1 MRIRTAA
8 SIVVLVTALSTLRV
22 PAARAAAEAGP
33 SALAAD
39 NPFAAPSTLPY
50 GLPPFDRIRDS
61 DYMPAYQAGMA
72 QELAEVAAIVSTPD
86 PPTFENT
93 VLALERSG
101 RLLDRVRKAFVN
113 LNASN
118 GDEAMRKL
126 ETELA
131 PLLAAHQDAIDLNPK
146 LFARLDQLYGER
158 AHLLL
163 DTESFQLLMRQ
174 HKGMVRAG
182 AKLPEAA
189 KVRLRAYNAEISTLM
204 AQFRQRLLQA
214 SADGAVVA
222 DSAAEL
228 EGLTQTELG
237 AAADAATAR
246 GLKGKWLLALVNTT
260 TQPMLA
266 ELRNR
271 ALRERLYRAAVN
283 RGVGGSDDTTGIVA
297 RLVKLRAE
305 RARLLGYPNHA
316 ASVLDDETAGTPA
329 AADAMLRQIAPAA
342 RAGAE
347 REAATIQKLIDSQ
360 APGGRAGAP
369 LQPWDWDFYSE
380 QVRQA
385 HYDFDE
391 AQIRPYFELERVLRD
406 GVFYAAHELY
416 GLSFRERTDLPMYG
430 PDIRVFEVFDAGDKP
445 LGLYIADFFARD
457 NKQGGAW
464 MDNYVDQSHYFG
476 QQPVI
481 VNNLNVPKPAAA
493 EPVLLSFNDV
503 TGLFH
508 EFGHAMH
515 GMLSDV
521 KYESL
526 AGTRTPRDFVE
537 YPSQYNEMWARE
549 PAVLAHYARH
559 YQTGEPMPAS
569 LLQKIL
575 AARNFNQGHG
585 YTERLAAAGIG
596 LALHE
601 VTPAQAPA
609 AKDLPAFEQAALRKA
624 GLALRTVPAR
634 YHASYFRHVFGDE
647 YSAGYY
653 AYTWS
658 EVLARDTGDWL
669 HRHGGLTRENGEVL
683 RAKILSRGRTQEP
696 SELFREFYGREP
708 DVGPLLDYYGLSLPA
723 H

>member
-1 MRIRTAA
+1 MRTSAAALTMVLFTSLGTAA
-8 SIVVLVTALSTLRV
+8 IAVS
-22 PAARAAAEAGP
+22 AAAP
-33 SALAAD
+33 QALPPD
-39 NPFAAPSTLPY
+39 NPFAAASTLPY
-50 GLPPFDRIRDS
+50 ELPPFDRIRDG
-61 DYMPAYQAGMA
+61 DFMPAYQAGMA
-72 QELAEVAAIVSTPD
+72 QQLAEVGAIVANPD
-86 PPTFENT
+86 PPTIENT
-93 VLALERSG
+93 VLALESSG
-101 RLLDRVRKAFVN
+101 RLLDRVEKAFVN

-118 GDEAMRKL
+118 GDDAMRKL

-131 PLLAAHQDAIDLNPK
+131 PLLAAHDDAIHLNPG
-146 LFARLDQLYGER
+146 LFAHLDTLYRQRE
-158 AHLLL
+158 HLLL
-163 DTESFQLLMRQ
+163 DPESFQLLLRQ
-174 HKGMVRAG
+174 HKEMVLAG

-189 KVRLRAYNAEISTLM
+189 KVQLRAYNAEISTLM
-204 AQFRQRLLQA
+204 AQFRQQLLKA
-214 SADGAVVA
+214 NADGAVIVEQVA
-222 DSAAEL
+222 DLDGLSAAEVS
-228 EGLTQTELG
+228 
-237 AAADAATAR
+237 AAADAASAR
-246 GLKGKWLLALVNTT
+246 GLKDKWLLALANTT

-271 ALRERLYRAAVN
+271 ALRERLYRASVY
-283 RGVGGSDDTTGIVA
+283 RGVGGNDDTTAIAA

-329 AADAMLRQIAPAA
+329 RADAMMRQLAPAA

-360 APGGRAGAP
+360 APAGHAGAQ

-380 QVRQA
+380 QVRKA

-391 AQIRPYFELERVLRD
+391 AQIRPYFELNRVLQD

-416 GLSFRERTDLPMYG
+416 GLSFRERTDLPVYG
-430 PDIRVFEVFDAGDKP
+430 PDIRVFEVLDEGEKP

-464 MDNYVDQSHYFG
+464 MDNYVDQSHFFS
-476 QQPVI
+476 QRPVV
-481 VNNLNVPKPAAA
+481 VNNLNVPKPPAGEA
-493 EPVLLSFNDV
+493 VLLSFDDV
-503 TGLFH
+503 RGLFH

-515 GMLSDV
+515 GLLSDV
-521 KYESL
+521 KYQSL
-526 AGTRTPRDFVE
+526 SGTRTPRDFVE

-559 YQTGEPMPAS
+559 YQTGEPMPAE
-569 LLQKIL
+569 LLQKMI
-575 AARNFNQGHG
+575 AAQNFNQGYG
-585 YTERLAAAGIG
+585 YTERLAASVID

-601 VTPAQAPA
+601 VSPARAPA
-609 AKDLPAFEQAALRKA
+609 AKDLPAFEQAALRKS
-624 GLALRTVPAR
+624 GLALRTVPPR

-658 EVLARDTGDWL
+658 EVLARDTGEWM
-669 HRHGGLTRENGEVL
+669 HRHGGLTRENGAVL

-696 SELFREFYGREP
+696 SELFQAFYGKDP
-708 DVGPLLDYYGLSLPA
+708 DAAPLLEYYGLSRPA
-723 H
+723 Q